1 MSYWNYTG
9 GPFPWGLFDP
19 DAELAFSFEVG
30 PWVTSSGVSLSLQS
44 FTVLA
49 DARLQVVGQ
58 GLLGTTITVRLKLAV
73 GAEVS
78 AGQRISFTLR
88 MFLSDGQHDDRTFL
102 LQVQQR

>member
-9 GPFPWGLFDP
+9 APFPWGLFDP

-30 PWVTSSGVSLSLQS
+30 PWVSSSGVSLTLQS

-49 DARLQVVGQ
+49 DPRLQVVGQ
-58 GLLGTTITVRLKLAV
+58 GLLGTTITVRLKLAD
-73 GAEVS
+73 GATAPS
-78 AGQRISFTLR
+78 GTRISFTLR
-88 MFLSDGQHDDRTFL
+88 MFLSDGQHDDRSFL